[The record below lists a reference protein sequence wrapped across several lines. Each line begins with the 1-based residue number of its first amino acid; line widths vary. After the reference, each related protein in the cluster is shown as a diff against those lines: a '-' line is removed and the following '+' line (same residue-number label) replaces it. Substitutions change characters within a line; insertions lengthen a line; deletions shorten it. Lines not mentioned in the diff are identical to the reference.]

1 MCAWVDLLPVR
12 RWHTPAV
19 VSARWIVRVEAGSA
33 AWARAALVDPDVVAS
48 AEIAQGTRAVQ
59 KRVFRLKLADEV
71 VYAESGGKHL
81 FLQPESPDWMVV
93 NQNGAILLSRC
104 DGATMEEVLGEAV
117 GSGWEQ
123 ASALFA
129 EALARG
135 VLVKVSARTKLTT
148 LKIVRRKRREIP
160 QKLNMVHLKL
170 TNQCNL
176 GCSYCYARS
185 GKQSGALSW
194 GNLEMIARDVA
205 AVSDSVAYVLSG
217 GEPLLH
223 PSVLDF
229 AEKVKAAG
237 NKVHLLTNGS
247 LIDGANA
254 ARIAA
259 AADVVKVSVD
269 GSNDAVHS
277 ATRGKGNFA
286 RVTRAIELLLGSG
299 ANVVVAMTVTRA
311 NRGDIAAMVAR
322 YGSRLSLQPLFKAGR
337 GSSANDLA
345 LTGVEYYRALA
356 AVEGV
361 APMGDVSAKLNSLR
375 GRGVRRCAMAER
387 EISIAETGDVY
398 PCQLLHEP
406 RFRAGNVR
414 ERSLAEIYSKS
425 PVFAKMRQISVDSLG
440 KCSACPVRYLCGGA
454 CRARDLFEVGSEELV
469 GEFCAY
475 EREALLSGI
484 FESVEMQR
492 V

>member
-1 MCAWVDLLPVR
+1 M
-12 RWHTPAV
+12 
-19 VSARWIVRVEAGSA
+19 
-33 AWARAALVDPDVVAS
+33 
-48 AEIAQGTRAVQ
+48 
-59 KRVFRLKLADEV
+59 
-71 VYAESGGKHL
+71 YAERAGKHL
-81 FLQPESPDWMVV
+81 FLQPESPDWIVV

-104 DGATMEEVLGEAV
+104 DGATREEVLGQAGESA
-117 GSGWEQ
+117 WEQ

-135 VLVKVSARTKLTT
+135 VLVNMSANTKIEA
-148 LKIVRRKRREIP
+148 LKRGTP
-160 QKLNMVHLKL
+160 QKLSMVHLKL

-176 GCSYCYARS
+176 RCSYCYARS
-185 GKQSGALSW
+185 GKRSKVLSW
-194 GNLEMIARDVA
+194 ADLEMIARDVA
-205 AVSDSVAYVLSG
+205 ALSDSVAYVLSG

-254 ARIAA
+254 ERIAA
-259 AADVVKVSVD
+259 ATDVVKISLD
-269 GSNDAVHS
+269 GSSDTVHA

-286 RVTRAIELLLGSG
+286 RVTRAIEMLLGCG
-299 ANVVVAMTVTRA
+299 ANVVVAMTVTKA
-311 NRGDIAAMVAR
+311 NCGDLAAMVAR
-322 YGSRLSLQPLFKAGR
+322 YGSSLALQPLFKAGR
-337 GSSANDLA
+337 ASAADDLA

-356 AVEGV
+356 AVDGV
-361 APMGDVSAKLNSLR
+361 APMGAVSPKLNSLR

-387 EISIAETGDVY
+387 EISISETGDMY
-398 PCQLLHEP
+398 PCQLLHED

-414 ERSLAEIYSKS
+414 EQSVAEIYSKS
-425 PVFAKMRQISVDSLG
+425 PVFARMRQISVDTLA
-440 KCSACPVRYLCGGA
+440 KCSACAVRYLCGGA

-484 FESVEMQR
+484 FQSVEMYR

>member
-1 MCAWVDLLPVR
+1 
-12 RWHTPAV
+12 
-19 VSARWIVRVEAGSA
+19 
-33 AWARAALVDPDVVAS
+33 
-48 AEIAQGTRAVQ
+48 
-59 KRVFRLKLADEV
+59 VFRLKLADAV
-71 VYAESGGKHL
+71 VYAERAGKHL

-104 DGATMEEVLGEAV
+104 DGATMEEVLGQAGESAR
-117 GSGWEQ
+117 EQ

-135 VLVKVSARTKLTT
+135 VLINISSEPMAKT
-148 LKIVRRKRREIP
+148 LKVVRRKPREIP
-160 QKLNMVHLKL
+160 QKLSMVHLKL

-176 GCSYCYARS
+176 GCTYCYAQS
-185 GKQSGALSW
+185 GKRSEVLSW
-194 GNLEMIARDVA
+194 GDLEMIARDVA
-205 AVSDSVAYVLSG
+205 ALSDSVAYVLSG

-229 AEKVKAAG
+229 AEKVRAAG

-247 LIDGANA
+247 LINGANA
-254 ARIAA
+254 KRIAA
-259 AADVVKVSVD
+259 AVDVVKISLD
-269 GSNDAVHS
+269 GSSDVVHA

-286 RVTRAIELLLGSG
+286 RVTRAIEMLVGCG
-299 ANVVVAMTVTRA
+299 ANVIVAMTVTRA
-311 NRGDIAAMVAR
+311 NCNDIAAMVTR
-322 YGSRLSLQPLFKAGR
+322 YGSRLALQPLFKAGR
-337 GSSANDLA
+337 GSAVHDLA
-345 LTGVEYYRALA
+345 LTGVEYYRVLA

-361 APMGDVSAKLNSLR
+361 APMGAVGANLNALR

-398 PCQLLHEP
+398 PCQLLHEDQ
-406 RFRAGNVR
+406 FRAGNVR
-414 ERSLAEIYSKS
+414 ERSVGEIYAQS
-425 PVFAKMRQISVDSLG
+425 PVFARMRQISVDTLE
-440 KCSACPVRYLCGGA
+440 KCSACAVRYLCGGA

-484 FESVEMQR
+484 FESVEMHR

>member
-1 MCAWVDLLPVR
+1 
-12 RWHTPAV
+12 
-19 VSARWIVRVEAGSA
+19 VRVGQGSA
-33 AWARAALVDPDVVAS
+33 EWARIALAGPDVAAL
-48 AEIAQGTRAVQ
+48 AEIARGTKTVQ
-59 KRVFRLKLADEV
+59 ERVFRLKLADAV
-71 VYAESGGKHL
+71 VYAERAGKHL

-104 DGATMEEVLGEAV
+104 DGATVEEVLGQV
-117 GSGWEQ
+117 GESALEQ

-135 VLVKVSARTKLTT
+135 VLVNTSSEPKAAT
-148 LKIVRRKRREIP
+148 LKIVRRKQRDTP
-160 QKLNMVHLKL
+160 QKLSMVHLKL

-176 GCSYCYARS
+176 RCTYCYAQS
-185 GKQSGALSW
+185 GKRSDVLSW
-194 GNLEMIARDVA
+194 GDLEMIARDVTA
-205 AVSDSVAYVLSG
+205 LSDSVAYVLSG

-223 PSVLDF
+223 SSVLDF
-229 AEKVKAAG
+229 AEKVRAAG

-254 ARIAA
+254 KRIAA
-259 AADVVKVSVD
+259 AVDVVKISLD
-269 GSNDAVHS
+269 GSSNAVHA

-286 RVTRAIELLLGSG
+286 RVTRAIEMLLGCG
-299 ANVVVAMTVTRA
+299 ANVIVAMTVTRA
-311 NRGDIAAMVAR
+311 NCNDIAAMVTR
-322 YGSRLSLQPLFKAGR
+322 YGSRLALQPLFKAGR
-337 GSSANDLA
+337 GSAVDDLA

-361 APMGDVSAKLNSLR
+361 APMGAVGAKLNSLR

-387 EISIAETGDVY
+387 EISIAETGDIY
-398 PCQLLHEP
+398 PCQLLHEEP
-406 RFRAGNVR
+406 FRAGNVR
-414 ERSLAEIYSKS
+414 ERSVGEIYAQS
-425 PVFAKMRQISVDSLG
+425 PVFARMRQISVDTLE
-440 KCSACPVRYLCGGA
+440 KCSVCAVRYLCGGA

-484 FESVEMQR
+484 FESVEMHR

>member
-1 MCAWVDLLPVR
+1 MLRHR
-12 RWHTPAV
+12 RRL
-19 VSARWIVRVEAGSA
+19 RW
-33 AWARAALVDPDVVAS
+33 AL
-48 AEIAQGTRAVQ
+48 GAVQ

-71 VYAESGGKHL
+71 VYAQSAGKHL
-81 FLQPESPDWMVV
+81 FLQPELPDWMVV

-104 DGATMEEVLGEAV
+104 DGATMEEVLGEATE
-117 GSGWEQ
+117 SGWEQ
-123 ASALFA
+123 TSALFA

-135 VLVKVSARTKLTT
+135 VLVNVTEHAKAKT
-148 LKIVRRKRREIP
+148 LKIVRCRQRETP
-160 QKLNMVHLKL
+160 QKLSMVHLKL

-176 GCSYCYARS
+176 GCSYCYAQS
-185 GKQSGALSW
+185 GKRSGALSW
-194 GNLEMIARDVA
+194 GELEMIARDVA
-205 AVSDSVAYVLSG
+205 ALSDSVAYVLSG

-254 ARIAA
+254 ERIAA
-259 AADVVKVSVD
+259 AADVVKISLD
-269 GSNDAVHS
+269 GSNEAVHS
-277 ATRGKGNFA
+277 ATRGKGNYA
-286 RVTRAIELLLGSG
+286 RVTRAIELLLGHG

-311 NRGDIAAMVAR
+311 NCGDIAAMVSR
-322 YGSRLSLQPLFKAGR
+322 YGSRLALQPLFKAGR
-337 GSSANDLA
+337 ASVADDLA
-345 LTGVEYYRALA
+345 LTGGEYYRVLA

-361 APMGDVSAKLNSLR
+361 SPMGDVIAKLNSLR
-375 GRGVRRCAMAER
+375 GLGVRRCAMAER

-398 PCQLLHEP
+398 PCQLLHDA

-414 ERSLAEIYSKS
+414 ERSLGEIYSKS
-425 PVFAKMRQISVDSLG
+425 PVFAKMRQISTDSLT
-440 KCSACPVRYLCGGA
+440 KCSTCAVRYLCGGA

-475 EREALLSGI
+475 EREALLNGI
-484 FESVEMQR
+484 FDSVEMQR
-492 V
+492 A